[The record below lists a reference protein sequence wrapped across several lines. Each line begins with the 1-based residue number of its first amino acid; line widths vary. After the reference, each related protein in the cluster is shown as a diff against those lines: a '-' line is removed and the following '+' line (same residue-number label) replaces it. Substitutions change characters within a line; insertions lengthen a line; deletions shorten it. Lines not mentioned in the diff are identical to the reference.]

1 MFSFL
6 CNRELV
12 DCCAIEDWVTVV
24 QLRTGLLNEKNYSY
38 VPGREKETETRKRE
52 REKIECREKERK
64 IVCVRKIDR

>member
-1 MFSFL
+1 M
-6 CNRELV
+6 
-12 DCCAIEDWVTVV
+12 TVV